1 MFYKGNEDREK
12 RLRFSIRKVSFGAAS
27 VAVAALFMF
36 PGNGTVSAT
45 EQGVTPTNE
54 GRQGSPLKDPDVQNG
69 TYGATP
75 VVSQLDGN
83 SGSSETT
90 APEGQEETTTTTST
104 EASTASVESPT
115 VSKEQEET
123 STTATPAPV
132 VSSTASATEESGE
145 KATSD
150 LDKKQLED
158 YVAEID
164 AKLAS
169 GSYATKTDESVATL
183 KEHLELAKLALTT
196 ATSQEE
202 LTKAYRRLFT
212 TVNSGLRSKP
222 KAQVESPKLDTTEG
236 KATVGKKASNTEK
249 ATGTN
254 SIANSGQHDP
264 RNRQVLDRNNP
275 FRTGETTTDTD
286 PAANQTYTAPSAD
299 ASLEELVKAL
309 KTLPTTIINET
320 KLASINEVG
329 NLKGV
334 QSGEV
339 IDISEFGGWK
349 AVEGGKF
356 GLARKTEKG
365 VFPIETANTV
375 KVNNGPYRTYLDESS
390 FDRSQEYILLLGK
403 VRTEANK
410 SETVSDGSSYRE
422 VDNGTNG
429 NKGKGL
435 ASFKGIEKTFK
446 AYSKST
452 GSGVT
457 VSFRTGFT
465 GDIDG
470 NKARYKVEV
479 LTKDSAGQTKIIYTE
494 TFGPS
499 DNTNSDKKTVT
510 PVNAAGIKYFNTNR
524 TPQPTREQLN
534 EKLSEDG
541 NKSNLGIKYG
551 TFTSKGV
558 VLPADVTEYTVRISA
573 ADSNKLGMGYQVPW
587 QHYALPVTGLEFN
600 ITQDTKQV
608 AKALLKQAYDKLLED
623 QQKDEHRKTEDSVR
637 AYQEK
642 LAKIKELLASNELKN
657 NSEYLSV
664 LESAVDSR
672 DDLKA
677 QTPSQPTVTADEPT
691 ASVSVK
697 PVGEADKVE
706 IGLTT
711 DGGAK
716 KLTASK
722 GQDGTWSLD
731 ETPAG
736 VSINAQTGEVTV
748 SHTAVVAGSNVT
760 AKSKQGNSDL
770 SGKGSAQMPIYR
782 PAPLPRPIPVPDNG
796 NTNSLVP
803 SDLDGNQPGNA
814 GDVNTTEPASPSVP
828 ISPSDSG
835 QANSGQDGRSTDSGS
850 TTTARSSVAPV
861 TTTEPAVNTANRE
874 DDTVRSTTQGQGT
887 LDKSELSKQVQTL
900 ENLVKS
906 LIAVSN
912 PITDSARLVLAEA
925 KKDLADDSLTEQ
937 GLRHILQTVKDA
949 IASLESIKESQSAT
963 KAGEQKVSESA
974 PEADKPVVPTQVPVG
989 IIAASILVLLGLLF
1003 FLLARRNKE
1012 SELEKLAKE
1021 LSKLLKDSNLETVD
1035 KDVLE
1040 NSQEELQ
1047 NAVSFLADE
1056 KGSEHT
1062 EAELI
1067 DNLKEVIA
1075 KLKANA

>member
-54 GRQGSPLKDPDVQNG
+54 ETQGSPLKDPDVQNG

-90 APEGQEETTTTTST
+90 APKGQEETTTPTFTD
-104 EASTASVESPT
+104 ASAPSVESPT
-115 VSKEQEET
+115 VSKDKEET

-132 VSSTASATEESGE
+132 VSSTASATEGKSAE
-145 KATSD
+145 KNTEVPSTEAN
-150 LDKKQLED
+150 
-158 YVAEID
+158 
-164 AKLAS
+164 
-169 GSYATKTDESVATL
+169 SVENKDQT
-183 KEHLELAKLALTT
+183 
-196 ATSQEE
+196 
-202 LTKAYRRLFT
+202 R
-212 TVNSGLRSKP
+212 
-222 KAQVESPKLDTTEG
+222 
-236 KATVGKKASNTEK
+236 ATVEEESTR
-249 ATGTN
+249 
-254 SIANSGQHDP
+254 P
-264 RNRQVLDRNNP
+264 V
-275 FRTGETTTDTD
+275 ETTKPAAVTESKKLKSRKKRDISATPDADAATDD
-286 PAANQTYTAPSAD
+286 QSANQTYKAPSAD
-299 ASLEELVKAL
+299 ASVEELVKAL
-309 KTLPTTIINET
+309 KTLPTTITNET

-329 NLKGV
+329 NRKGV

-410 SETVSDGSSYRE
+410 NETVSDGSPYRE
-422 VDNGTNG
+422 VDNGNNG

-510 PVNAAGIKYFNTNR
+510 PVHAAGIKYFNTNR
-524 TPQPTREQLN
+524 NPQPTREQLN

-541 NKSNLGIKYG
+541 NKSNLGINYG

-623 QQKDEHRKTEDSVR
+623 QQKDEYRKTEDSVR

-657 NSEYLSV
+657 NSEYISV

-672 DDLKA
+672 DDLKT

-748 SHTAVVAGSNVT
+748 SHTAVVAG
-760 AKSKQGNSDL
+760 
-770 SGKGSAQMPIYR
+770 
-782 PAPLPRPIPVPDNG
+782 
-796 NTNSLVP
+796 
-803 SDLDGNQPGNA
+803 
-814 GDVNTTEPASPSVP
+814 
-828 ISPSDSG
+828 
-835 QANSGQDGRSTDSGS
+835 
-850 TTTARSSVAPV
+850 
-861 TTTEPAVNTANRE
+861 
-874 DDTVRSTTQGQGT
+874 
-887 LDKSELSKQVQTL
+887 
-900 ENLVKS
+900 
-906 LIAVSN
+906 
-912 PITDSARLVLAEA
+912 
-925 KKDLADDSLTEQ
+925 
-937 GLRHILQTVKDA
+937 
-949 IASLESIKESQSAT
+949 
-963 KAGEQKVSESA
+963 
-974 PEADKPVVPTQVPVG
+974 
-989 IIAASILVLLGLLF
+989 
-1003 FLLARRNKE
+1003 
-1012 SELEKLAKE
+1012 
-1021 LSKLLKDSNLETVD
+1021 
-1035 KDVLE
+1035 
-1040 NSQEELQ
+1040 
-1047 NAVSFLADE
+1047 
-1056 KGSEHT
+1056 
-1062 EAELI
+1062 
-1067 DNLKEVIA
+1067 
-1075 KLKANA
+1075 

>member
-90 APEGQEETTTTTST
+90 APEGQEETTTPTPADSSST
-104 EASTASVESPT
+104 SVES
-115 VSKEQEET
+115 
-123 STTATPAPV
+123 A
-132 VSSTASATEESGE
+132 TASATEEVEE

-196 ATSQEE
+196 AKSQDE
-202 LTKAYRRLFT
+202 LTKAYRRLFMT
-212 TVNSGLRSKP
+212 ASSGLRSKP

-236 KATVGKKASNTEK
+236 KATVGKKANNTER
-249 ATGTN
+249 ATESN
-254 SIANSGQHDP
+254 SIANSGKHDS
-264 RNRQVLDRNNP
+264 RNGQALDRNNP
-275 FRTGETTTDTD
+275 FRTDGATTDTD
-286 PAANQTYTAPSAD
+286 PDAHQTYTAPSAN
-299 ASLEELVKAL
+299 ASVEELVNAL

-334 QSGEV
+334 QSGGV

-375 KVNNGPYRTYLDESS
+375 KVNYGPYRTYLDESS

-664 LESAVDSR
+664 LKSAVDSR

-874 DDTVRSTTQGQGT
+874 DDTVRSATQGQGT

-900 ENLVKS
+900 ENLLKS

>member
-54 GRQGSPLKDPDVQNG
+54 ETQGSPLKDPDVQNG

-83 SGSSETT
+83 SGTSEAS
-90 APEGQEETTTTTST
+90 APKNQEGTST
-104 EASTASVESPT
+104 PTSTDASAPSVESPT
-115 VSKEQEET
+115 VS
-123 STTATPAPV
+123 
-132 VSSTASATEESGE
+132 ATEEKSAE
-145 KATSD
+145 KNTEVPSTEANSVENKDQTRATVEEESTRPV
-150 LDKKQLED
+150 ET
-158 YVAEID
+158 
-164 AKLAS
+164 
-169 GSYATKTDESVATL
+169 TKPA
-183 KEHLELAKLALTT
+183 A
-196 ATSQEE
+196 
-202 LTKAYRRLFT
+202 
-212 TVNSGLRSKP
+212 
-222 KAQVESPKLDTTEG
+222 TTES
-236 KATVGKKASNTEK
+236 KKLKSRKKRDISATPDADA
-249 ATGTN
+249 ATD
-254 SIANSGQHDP
+254 DP
-264 RNRQVLDRNNP
+264 S
-275 FRTGETTTDTD
+275 
-286 PAANQTYTAPSAD
+286 ANQTYTAPRAD
-299 ASLEELVKAL
+299 ASVEELVNAL
-309 KTLPTTIINET
+309 KTLPTTITNET
-320 KLASINEVG
+320 ELTSIDEVG

-334 QSGEV
+334 QSGQV

-375 KVNNGPYRTYLDESS
+375 KVDRGPYRTYLDESL

-410 SETVSDGSSYRE
+410 SEPVSDGSLYKP
-422 VDNGTNG
+422 VDNGNNG

-435 ASFKGIEKTFK
+435 ASFKGIQKTFK
-446 AYSKST
+446 TYSQKT
-452 GSGVT
+452 GSSLT

-470 NKARYKVEV
+470 FKAGYKVEV
-479 LTKDSAGQTKIIYTE
+479 FTKDVDNKIEKIYEQSFKPTETKTDNTKILR
-494 TFGPS
+494 G
-499 DNTNSDKKTVT
+499 
-510 PVNAAGIKYFNTNR
+510 VNANGNQWFETGR
-524 TPQPTREQLN
+524 LPTPTREKLN
-534 EKLSEDG
+534 ESLGADS
-541 NKSNLGIKYG
+541 NKRRLGANYG
-551 TFTSKGV
+551 SFTSKGIE
-558 VLPADVTEYTVRISA
+558 LAPNVTEYTVRISA
-573 ADSNKLGMGYQVPW
+573 ADSNKLGMSYQVPW
-587 QHYALPVTGLEFN
+587 QHYALPVTGREFN

-608 AKALLKQAYDKLLED
+608 AKALLKQAYDKLLAD

-637 AYQEK
+637 TYQEK
-642 LAKIKELLASNELKN
+642 LAKIKELLDSNELKN

-677 QTPSQPTVTADEPT
+677 QTPSQPTVTADEAT

-770 SGKGSAQMPIYR
+770 SGTGSAQMPIYR

-828 ISPSDSG
+828 TSPSDSG

-861 TTTEPAVNTANRE
+861 TTTEPSANTANRE
-874 DDTVRSTTQGQGT
+874 DDTVRSATQGQGT
-887 LDKSELSKQVQTL
+887 LDKSELSKQTQTL
-900 ENLVKS
+900 ENLLRS
-906 LIAVSN
+906 LTGVSN
-912 PITDSARLVLAEA
+912 PTTDSARLVLAEA
-925 KKDLADDSLTEQ
+925 KKALADDSLTEQ

-963 KAGEQKVSESA
+963 KAEEQKVSEAA
-974 PEADKPVVPTQVPVG
+974 PEADKPVAQTQVPVG

-1047 NAVSFLADE
+1047 KAVSFLADE

-1067 DNLKEVIA
+1067 DNLKKVIA

>member
-54 GRQGSPLKDPDVQNG
+54 ETQGSSLKDPDVQNG

-83 SGSSETT
+83 SGTSEAS
-90 APEGQEETTTTTST
+90 APKGQEETSTPTST
-104 EASTASVESPT
+104 DASAPSVESPT

-123 STTATPAPV
+123 STTA
-132 VSSTASATEESGE
+132 SATEEKSAE
-145 KATSD
+145 KNTEVPSTEANSVENKEQARVKTEETSTTSAATTES
-150 LDKKQLED
+150 KKTKSRKKRD
-158 YVAEID
+158 ISATPD
-164 AKLAS
+164 A
-169 GSYATKTDESVATL
+169 DVAT
-183 KEHLELAKLALTT
+183 
-196 ATSQEE
+196 
-202 LTKAYRRLFT
+202 
-212 TVNSGLRSKP
+212 
-222 KAQVESPKLDTTEG
+222 D
-236 KATVGKKASNTEK
+236 
-249 ATGTN
+249 
-254 SIANSGQHDP
+254 DP
-264 RNRQVLDRNNP
+264 S
-275 FRTGETTTDTD
+275 
-286 PAANQTYTAPSAD
+286 ANQTYTAPSAD
-299 ASLEELVKAL
+299 ASVEELVNAL
-309 KTLPTTIINET
+309 KTLPTTITNET
-320 KLASINEVG
+320 ELASIDEVG

-334 QSGEV
+334 QSGQV

-375 KVNNGPYRTYLDESS
+375 KVDRGPYRTYLDESL

-410 SETVSDGSSYRE
+410 SEPVSDGSLYKP
-422 VDNGTNG
+422 VDNGNNG

-435 ASFKGIEKTFK
+435 ASFKGIQKTFK
-446 AYSKST
+446 TYSQKT
-452 GSGVT
+452 GSSLT

-470 NKARYKVEV
+470 FKAGYKVEV
-479 LTKDSAGQTKIIYTE
+479 FTKDVDNKIEKIYEQSFKPTETKTDNTKILR
-494 TFGPS
+494 G
-499 DNTNSDKKTVT
+499 
-510 PVNAAGIKYFNTNR
+510 VNANGNQWFETGR
-524 TPQPTREQLN
+524 TPTPTREKLN
-534 EKLSEDG
+534 ESLGADS
-541 NKSNLGIKYG
+541 NKRRLGANYG
-551 TFTSKGV
+551 SFTSKGIE
-558 VLPADVTEYTVRISA
+558 LAPNVTEYTVRISA
-573 ADSNKLGMGYQVPW
+573 ADSNKLGMSYQVPW
-587 QHYALPVTGLEFN
+587 QHYALPVTGREFN

-608 AKALLKQAYDKLLED
+608 AKALLKQAYDKLLAD

-637 AYQEK
+637 TYQEK
-642 LAKIKELLASNELKN
+642 LAKIKELLDSNELKN

-770 SGKGSAQMPIYR
+770 SGTGSAQMPIYR

-828 ISPSDSG
+828 TSPSDSG

-861 TTTEPAVNTANRE
+861 TTTEPTVNTANRE
-874 DDTVRSTTQGQGT
+874 DDTVRSATQGQGT
-887 LDKSELSKQVQTL
+887 LDKSELSKQTQTL
-900 ENLVKS
+900 ENL
-906 LIAVSN
+906 LRALTGVSN
-912 PITDSARLVLAEA
+912 PTTDSARLVLAEA
-925 KKDLADDSLTEQ
+925 KKALADDSLTEQ

-974 PEADKPVVPTQVPVG
+974 PEADKPVVQTQVPVG

-1047 NAVSFLADE
+1047 KAVSFLADE

-1067 DNLKEVIA
+1067 DNLKKVIA